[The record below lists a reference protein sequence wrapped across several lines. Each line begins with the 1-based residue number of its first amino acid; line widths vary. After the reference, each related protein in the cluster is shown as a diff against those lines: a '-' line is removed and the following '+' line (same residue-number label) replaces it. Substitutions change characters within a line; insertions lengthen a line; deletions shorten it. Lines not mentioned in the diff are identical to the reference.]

1 MESQSESNN
10 ILVKSVVA
18 AAVVS
23 GVAAAALYLWLKRP
37 AVQSRML
44 RDRCED
50 ALSELEHRSPSGFV
64 HQSA

>member
-18 AAVVS
+18 AAVVG
-23 GVAAAALYLWLKRP
+23 GVAAAALILWLKSP
-37 AVQSRML
+37 AAKSRRL

-50 ALSELEHRSPSGFV
+50 ALSELEHRSPNAFV
-64 HQSA
+64 HHSA